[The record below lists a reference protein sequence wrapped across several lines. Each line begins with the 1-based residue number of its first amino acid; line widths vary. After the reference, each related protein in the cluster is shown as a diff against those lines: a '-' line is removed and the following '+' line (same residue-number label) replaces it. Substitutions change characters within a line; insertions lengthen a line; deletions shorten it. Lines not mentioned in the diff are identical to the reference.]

1 MQTVLL
7 LLFIKDIYSFQ
18 LPVNNKV
25 QDKNSKQEK
34 KKKEDLL
41 GREHYY
47 NE

>member
-18 LPVNNKV
+18 LPVNNKA

-34 KKKEDLL
+34 KKKDLL